1 MDLEYACVCIYKIY
15 LYSIEESTMEIM
27 FTVYADAWRVF
38 VCVSIYRVAV
48 RVSVCVDVVV
58 SKCNY
63 VWCALEVL

>member
-1 MDLEYACVCIYKIY
+1 MCVY
-15 LYSIEESTMEIM
+15 LHVLSVQCRGRYVEEAMEIM